1 MDIKELADGLAAKFN
16 IDGLAVEDGELALEI
31 DGMPILLAEDRIVAI
46 VMTGYVGE
54 PPAEGGEAF
63 ANLMLEATMGF
74 MDTKSLALARN
85 SETGSYAL
93 VERIALD
100 GLTVD
105 AFSESLSEF
114 VNKLE
119 AWRKMLEDF
128 RPLAVAAKAASDAQ
142 PNAQDLALN
151 GFMQV

>member
-16 IDGLAVEDGELALEI
+16 IDGLAVEDGEVALEI
-31 DGMPILLAEDRIVAI
+31 DGMPMLLAEDRDVAI
-46 VMTGYVGE
+46 VMTGYVGD

-74 MDTKSLALARN
+74 MDAKSLALARN
-85 SETGSYAL
+85 PENGSYAL
-93 VERIALD
+93 VGRVAQE

-105 AFSESLSEF
+105 AFSEALTEF
-114 VNKLE
+114 VNTLE
-119 AWRKMLEDF
+119 TWRKMLENF
-128 RPLAVAAKAASDAQ
+128 RPMAAAAKAATDAQ
-142 PNAQDLALN
+142 PDAQELALN

>member
-1 MDIKELADGLAAKFN
+1 MDIKELADGLAAKFD
-16 IDGLAVEDGELALEI
+16 IDGLAVEDGEVALEI
-31 DGMPILLAEDRIVAI
+31 DGMPILLAEDRDVAI
-46 VMTGYVGE
+46 VVTGYMGD

-63 ANLMLEATMGF
+63 ANMLLEATMGF

-85 SETGSYAL
+85 PETGSYAL
-93 VERIALD
+93 VERVALD

-105 AFSESLSEF
+105 VFSESLAEF

-119 AWRKMLEDF
+119 TWRKMLEDF
-128 RPLAVAAKAASDAQ
+128 RPMAEAAKAATDAQ
-142 PNAQDLALN
+142 PDAQELALN